1 MKELLLDANVLVRF
15 LVQDDASQSPAA
27 TALLESADRQ
37 ECRLHLD
44 GLAIAECVY
53 VLVGHYR
60 RNRKDVVGA
69 LLTLIQ
75 SSGVVTA
82 DADVVSDALRRF
94 AAVNVDFADAWL
106 PPALRGLDMTWRR
119 LAVTWTNS
127 RTSAAS
133 SRSSEPGPR
142 PTIRPDRS
150 LVSPTGPAEPIFYL
164 FRASRRPSRHLSPRS
179 ALLPFS

>member
-44 GLAIAECVY
+44 GLAIAESVY

-82 DADVVSDALRRF
+82 DADVVIVG
-94 AAVNVDFADAWL
+94 AVAGVVELEHLPEDFADL
-106 PPALRGLDMTWRR
+106 LQQDLT
-119 LAVTWTNS
+119 V
-127 RTSAAS
+127 
-133 SRSSEPGPR
+133 
-142 PTIRPDRS
+142 
-150 LVSPTGPAEPIFYL
+150 LVGC
-164 FRASRRPSRHLSPRS
+164 
-179 ALLPFS
+179 